1 MQNENGTEMTR
12 QKNRDMDDSVK
23 SNERIDGW
31 MRTRVEPSG
40 RMRKKHV
47 VSRQESKS
55 KLKIVK
61 CRASQGGNA
70 KWK

>member
-40 RMRKKHV
+40 RM
-47 VSRQESKS
+47 
-55 KLKIVK
+55 
-61 CRASQGGNA
+61 
-70 KWK
+70 